1 MHPTGFVVFE
11 FRLGVRQLVH
21 AGRCLFLFLQS
32 WGRALVVLVVSSS
45 DTIHSSLDFVLG
57 HTNCRIRAM
66 PKPHRTVRMMHSRTP
81 TLVLVSVG
89 FALSAAKRRKL
100 ALLERIGVFHP
111 SIPIVLVA
119 T

>member
-1 MHPTGFVVFE
+1 MYSVVN
-11 FRLGVRQLVH
+11 GWLV
-21 AGRCLFLFLQS
+21 ACRS
-32 WGRALVVLVVSSS
+32 WLYFFACFYKGRAAVFVVLVVSSS

-57 HTNCRIRAM
+57 HTKCRIGAT
-66 PKPHRTVRMMHSRTP
+66 PNPHRTVSVIETRTP
-81 TLVLVSVG
+81 ILVLVSVG

-100 ALLERIGVFHP
+100 ALLGRMGIFHP